1 MDFIDRAYFFFAC
14 HKIVKKQN
22 ENFML
27 NYIWVFMIIIG
38 IVYGS
43 LTGQMAEISNG
54 VIDSSKEA
62 VQLCITMLGV
72 VALWTGIMEIAK
84 ESGLVDSLTKGM
96 RPLLRFLFPRIPRE
110 HPAMSYISLNFIA
123 NILGLGWAAT
133 PAGLKAMEALTDLER
148 ERGNPEYVKK
158 SDKKDAGNI
167 QRDRTASNEMCV
179 FLILNISSLQL
190 IPVNMIAYR
199 SQYGSVNPAVI
210 IAPAIIA
217 TLVSTVAGIVYCKIK
232 DRKRRV

>member
-1 MDFIDRAYFFFAC
+1 
-14 HKIVKKQN
+14 
-22 ENFML
+22 ML

-43 LTGQMAEISNG
+43 FTGQMAEISNG

-84 ESGLVDSLTKGM
+84 ESGLVEGLTKGM
-96 RPLLRFLFPRIPRE
+96 RPLLRFLFPRIPKE

-133 PAGLKAMEALTDLER
+133 PAGLKAMEALTDLEK
-148 ERGNPEYVKK
+148 ERGNPEYVEDSYKK
-158 SDKKDAGNI
+158 TGKSKINKNSDKKDAGNI
-167 QRDRTASNEMCV
+167 QRNRTASNEMCV

-217 TLVSTVAGIVYCKIK
+217 TLISTVAGIVYCKIK
-232 DRKRRV
+232 DRKRRA